1 MHPKLTA
8 KLRRYDWPK
17 IISENVH
24 IALQEDLGPDTID
37 VTAQLIDEH
46 AEFTA
51 DLWVREYCRLAGQDW
66 FTESFRQVSEAVCV
80 EWYYQD
86 GDDIPAN
93 SHVATVTGPARA
105 ILTAERTAINFL
117 QTLSGTATRTANWQK
132 KIAQQH
138 TVLLDTRKTIPG
150 LRFAQK
156 YAVFCGGGQNHRIGL
171 FDQFLIKENHIAA
184 AGSIVKAIDKAR
196 KLAPTLKVEVEVE
209 NWEEFQA
216 AVEGKA
222 DIIMLDNFTLDDIR
236 RAIHWLSEQD
246 ITPRPM
252 LEASGNISEDNL
264 ADYAAT
270 GVDYISSGALTK
282 SVSAI
287 DFSLRYRT

>member
-1 MHPKLTA
+1 
-8 KLRRYDWPK
+8 LR
-17 IISENVH
+17 
-24 IALQEDLGPDTID
+24 L
-37 VTAQLIDEH
+37 
-46 AEFTA
+46 
-51 DLWVREYCRLAGQDW
+51 
-66 FTESFRQVSEAVCV
+66 
-80 EWYYQD
+80 
-86 GDDIPAN
+86 
-93 SHVATVTGPARA
+93 
-105 ILTAERTAINFL
+105 
-117 QTLSGTATRTANWQK
+117 
-132 KIAQQH
+132 
-138 TVLLDTRKTIPG
+138 
-150 LRFAQK
+150 AQK

-236 RAIHWLSEQD
+236 RAVHWLSEHD
-246 ITPRPM
+246 IAPRPM
-252 LEASGNISEDNL
+252 LEASGNINEDNL

-287 DFSLRYRT
+287 DFSLRYRR